1 MWRHFTELRRRLL
14 QVFIAFMVLFLLFYF
29 SAQGLLHALL
39 SPLLQAL
46 SGNEAIIVTQITSS
60 VLTPLS
66 LAANAAML
74 ATTPFALLHVWL
86 FVAPGLY
93 AAERRSFCWVIFSSV
108 LLFCTGLLFCFYV
121 VLPLMLRFFANAVP
135 HGIRF
140 LPDMALA
147 VDFMTRMLLLF
158 GLCFQVPLVC
168 VFLVRMGVLE
178 VVALKKVRPYAIV
191 GAFTLGMLLTP
202 PDVFSQVMLA
212 LPLCLLYEL
221 GVFLSGLVGVNK
233 SQSRKPHPSGT

>member
-1 MWRHFTELRRRLL
+1 MDIWRHFTELRRRLL
-14 QVFIAFMVLFLLFYF
+14 QVFIAFIALFLLFF
-29 SAQGLLHALL
+29 FFAQGLLHGLL

-46 SGNEAIIVTQITSS
+46 SGNDAIIVTQITST

-74 ATTPFALLHVWL
+74 ATAPFALLQLWL
-86 FVAPGLY
+86 FIVPGLY
-93 AAERRSFCWVIFSSV
+93 AEERRPFCWVILGSL
-108 LLFCTGLLFCFYV
+108 LLFCAGLLFCFYV

-135 HGIRF
+135 HGVHF

-168 VFLVRMGVLE
+168 VFLVRMNILE

-221 GVFLSGLVGVNK
+221 GILLSCLVAAPKARV
-233 SQSRKPHPSGT
+233 